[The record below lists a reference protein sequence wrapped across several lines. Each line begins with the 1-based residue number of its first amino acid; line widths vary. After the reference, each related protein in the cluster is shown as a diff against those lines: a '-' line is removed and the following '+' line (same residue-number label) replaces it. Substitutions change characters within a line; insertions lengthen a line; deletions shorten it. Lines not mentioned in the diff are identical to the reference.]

1 MEEPLRAEEH
11 LDKAYELEEAGRF
24 EEALA
29 ECDAAIEATEAFLAH
44 IFNLRGIILER
55 LEREEEAVS
64 SYATATQLD
73 PSMAEAADNLFE
85 LEAELGKGWEL
96 VTIAAFSFPAQ
107 AHVVKGR
114 LEAEGI
120 RAFVVDEELV
130 TANWLYS
137 GAVGGVKVKVRE
149 GDVERALDI
158 LGMEALD
165 EEA

>member
-1 MEEPLRAEEH
+1 MEEPLSAEEH

-29 ECDAAIEATEAFLAH
+29 ECDAAIEAAKAFLAH
-44 IFNLRGIILER
+44 IFNLRGIVLEG

-73 PSMAEAADNLFE
+73 PSMAEATDNLFE
-85 LEAELGKGWEL
+85 
-96 VTIAAFSFPAQ
+96 
-107 AHVVKGR
+107 

-120 RAFVVDEELV
+120 RAFVIDEELV
-130 TANWLYS
+130 MANWLYS